1 VNRLLQTALAILA
14 LTASLALGAV
24 GFAAYGVVGKL
35 GTSLD
40 KLNLALD
47 TVNRP
52 CAPGPCGL
60 LANGIKVETKV
71 GDAIVTTQLQERAT
85 APHVIAAMDTFRDSA
100 IHLSGTADSLSG
112 TADALTR
119 TADAGTQTAQALT
132 VTVGTA
138 GTTIAALQPLV
149 GHVDSAVTS
158 LDTSLQTTSLD
169 LDAVLQHTEAITSS
183 AAKVSDHFEKMIDA
197 PKKHTFWGDV
207 KAGWQIIWQVAMLAK

>member
-1 VNRLLQTALAILA
+1 MNRLLQTALAILA

>member
-1 VNRLLQTALAILA
+1 MNRLLQTALAILA
-14 LTASLALGAV
+14 LVAALVFGGV
-24 GFAAYGVVGKL
+24 GFAAYGVVDKL

-40 KLNLALD
+40 KLNTALD

-52 CAPGPCGL
+52 CAPGPCGT
-60 LANGIKVETKV
+60 LANADKTIIKV
-71 GDAIVTTQLQERAT
+71 GDAIVTTQLQERAAT
-85 APHVIAAMDTFRDSA
+85 PHVIAAMDTFRDAA

-112 TADALTR
+112 TATALT
-119 TADAGTQTAQALT
+119 GTAQAAT
-132 VTVGTA
+132 STIGTA

-169 LDAVLQHTEAITSS
+169 MDAVLQHTEAITSS

>member
-1 VNRLLQTALAILA
+1 MNRFLQTALAILA

-85 APHVIAAMDTFRDSA
+85 APHVIAAMDTFRDAA

>member
-1 VNRLLQTALAILA
+1 MNRLLQTALAILA

-112 TADALTR
+112 TATALTG
-119 TADAGTQTAQALT
+119 TATAAT
-132 VTVGTA
+132 ATIGTA
-138 GTTIAALQPLV
+138 GTTIAAVQPVLEQARV
-149 GHVDSAVTS
+149 AEVQVQKSIAN

-169 LDAVLQHTEAITSS
+169 LDAVLQHTEAITGS

>member
-1 VNRLLQTALAILA
+1 
-14 LTASLALGAV
+14 
-24 GFAAYGVVGKL
+24 
-35 GTSLD
+35 
-40 KLNLALD
+40 
-47 TVNRP
+47 
-52 CAPGPCGL
+52 
-60 LANGIKVETKV
+60 VETKV

-112 TADALTR
+112 TATALTG
-119 TADAGTQTAQALT
+119 TATAAT
-132 VTVGTA
+132 ATIGTA
-138 GTTIAALQPLV
+138 GTTIAAVQPVLEQARV
-149 GHVDSAVTS
+149 AEVQVQKSIAN

-169 LDAVLQHTEAITSS
+169 LDAVLQHTEAITGS